1 MKQRPRIYYTENQKA
16 LMWER
21 WQKGD
26 SRQKIAQLLDRNHSS
41 VEGILSQSGGIRPAQ
56 RRRSKLALTLAEREE
71 ISGAVVAG
79 QSMRSIAKQ
88 L

>member
-26 SRQKIAQLLDRNHSS
+26 SLQKIAQLFAF
-41 VEGILSQSGGIRPAQ
+41 G
-56 RRRSKLALTLAEREE
+56 
-71 ISGAVVAG
+71 
-79 QSMRSIAKQ
+79 
-88 L
+88 